1 MTVGLQ
7 IQLSGAVLRFPRLM
21 LWATVALSQ
30 NYCPLPMGHSPP
42 LAARGKPVQS
52 QGSLRETLLAHS
64 LAECISSLLEKSVFA
79 WNPSSLRQLSSWC
92 LAGPWWGRGW
102 GFWSWPFAVCL
113 FTPSASFPLSV
124 FFFLLSSPVLFVQ
137 YIQSL
142 SLSLWKAKVRLL
154 CGRWALFP
162 KTCQAALG
170 PCKAHGGGGEKCNS
184 GTLALGL
191 LSRGC
196 TQRARECG

>member
-1 MTVGLQ
+1 M
-7 IQLSGAVLRFPRLM
+7 SVLRFPRLM
-21 LWATVALSQ
+21 LWATVALSP
-30 NYCPLPMGHSPP
+30 NYCSLPMGHSPP
-42 LAARGKPVQS
+42 LAAHGKPLQS
-52 QGSLRETLLAHS
+52 QGSLREMLLTHS
-64 LAECISSLLEKSVFA
+64 LAEWISSLLEKSVFA
-79 WNPSSLRQLSSWC
+79 WNPNFLRQLSSWR

-113 FTPSASFPLSV
+113 VTSLCFFPPLCAFLSP
-124 FFFLLSSPVLFVQ
+124 FLSCPLVHQ
-137 YIQSL
+137 I

-170 PCKAHGGGGEKCNS
+170 PCKAHGRGGGEKCS
-184 GTLALGL
+184 SRTLALGL

-196 TQRARECG
+196 TQRARVCG